1 MCYNIYTL
9 THRFFYFHEVRT
21 MKANKERYRPKI
33 QITTAQYN
41 AIKREVEAD
50 ALVDGCRQ
58 GIAAVLYVLATRE
71 TDGYN
76 TEQLKKL
83 ASDVDSLLT
92 MPGIM
97 GKSFYGQDLIDY
109 LKNHHDVD
117 VDKLPVKADP
127 E

>member
-1 MCYNIYTL
+1 
-9 THRFFYFHEVRT
+9 
-21 MKANKERYRPKI
+21 MKANKARFKRSI
-33 QITTAQYN
+33 QLTTAQYN
-41 AIKREVEAD
+41 ELKNTIEAD
-50 ALVDGCRQ
+50 ALVDGCKQ

-83 ASDVDSLLT
+83 ASDVDSLLM

-97 GKSFYGQDLIDY
+97 GKSFYGQDLIEY
-109 LKNHHDVD
+109 LKNHHDID
-117 VDKLPVKADP
+117 VDTLPVKADP

>member
-1 MCYNIYTL
+1 
-9 THRFFYFHEVRT
+9 

-71 TDGYN
+71 KDGF
-76 TEQLKKL
+76 TQEQLDKL
-83 ASDVDSLLT
+83 VVDIDTLLNI
-92 MPGIM
+92 PGIM
-97 GKSFYGQDLIDY
+97 GKSFYGVDIINYMRAHYDI
-109 LKNHHDVD
+109 DVD
-117 VDKLPVKADP
+117 TLPIKADTP
-127 E
+127 

>member
-1 MCYNIYTL
+1 M
-9 THRFFYFHEVRT
+9 R
-21 MKANKERYRPKI
+21 ANKARFKRSI
-33 QITTAQYN
+33 QLTTAQYN
-41 AIKREVEAD
+41 ELKNTIEAD
-50 ALVDGCRQ
+50 ALVDGCKQ

-76 TEQLKKL
+76 TEQLQKL
-83 ASDVDSLLT
+83 ASDVDSLLM

-109 LKNHHDVD
+109 LKNHHDID